1 MPRVP
6 GRPDAPAALDQ
17 NRRRLRDF
25 LLALP
30 LALPGVRTRREGIRG
45 ARLTQDEIIEM
56 GVQAGIHREVLMLGR
71 NLDLLTDFAK
81 LVAATERR
89 ELQGQL
95 DAMHTLYELACRQ
108 RDFLMDQQRAEL
120 FAARGK
126 LQ

>member
-1 MPRVP
+1 M
-6 GRPDAPAALDQ
+6 
-17 NRRRLRDF
+17 
-25 LLALP
+25 
-30 LALPGVRTRREGIRG
+30 
-45 ARLTQDEIIEM
+45 TQDEIIEM